1 MLDDIKKGIYAGI
14 GAVLLTRDKVEQVID
29 KFVKDSKLDR
39 EEGKR
44 LVDDLVKAGEKQW
57 SDAEAKILETVK
69 KGIGTLDIGTRSE
82 VDGLCERVDNL
93 EKRILIME
101 ETREASGTE

>member
-1 MLDDIKKGIYAGI
+1 MLDDIKKGLYAGI

-39 EEGKR
+39 EEGKK
-44 LVDDLVKAGEKQW
+44 LVEDLVKAGEKQW

-69 KGIGTLDIGTRSE
+69 RGIGSLDIGRKSDFDQLQE
-82 VDGLCERVDNL
+82 LVQNL
-93 EKRILIME
+93 EQRMTIME
-101 ETREASGTE
+101 ETSNTSGKE